1 MNQNDINRMFTEKVT
16 ELIGQGYQINP
27 ATMSGSQGE
36 YGHVDLRKGTDIIR
50 VLLDDG
56 SDYEEGVDFMRLVV
70 GRCTDQIRMG
80 TFDRLG
86 NTIWNNKLEIFFE
99 IKFAKIAENY
109 FTDMETGVQ
118 MRRKRYLRWKQKNR
132 RDRRDLPDSFK
143 SAALRYVQRQPRMK
157 TCKLSE
163 IERVTRVNRTQWNE
177 TLPDLRGYEIVARGK
192 TFFIKAPRTDR

>member
-16 ELIGQGYQINP
+16 ELIAQGYQINP

-36 YGHVDLRKGTDIIR
+36 YAHVDLRKGTDIIR

-56 SDYEEGVDFMRLVV
+56 SDYEEGVDFMRLAV

-86 NTIWNNKLEIFFE
+86 NTIWNNRLEILFE
-99 IKFAKIAENY
+99 IKFAKIAEDY

-118 MRRKRYLRWKQKNR
+118 MRRKRYLRWKQKDR
-132 RDRRDLPDSFK
+132 RARRDLPDSFK
-143 SAALRYVQRQPRMK
+143 SAALRYVQKQPRMK

-177 TLPDLRGYEIVARGK
+177 TLPDLRGYEIVARGR

>member
-1 MNQNDINRMFTEKVT
+1 MFTEKVT

-36 YGHVDLRKGTDIIR
+36 YGHVDLRRGTDIIR

-56 SDYEEGVDFMRLVV
+56 SDYEDGVDFMRLVV

-86 NTIWNNKLEIFFE
+86 NTIWNNRLEILFE
-99 IKFAKIAENY
+99 IKFAKISENY

-143 SAALRYVQRQPRMK
+143 SAALRYVQKQPRMK

-192 TFFIKAPRTDR
+192 TFFIKAPRADR

>member
-36 YGHVDLRKGTDIIR
+36 YGHVDLRKSTDIIR
-50 VLLDDG
+50 GLLDDG

-86 NTIWNNKLEIFFE
+86 NTIWNNKLEILFE

-143 SAALRYVQRQPRMK
+143 SAALRYVQKQPRMK

-177 TLPDLRGYEIVARGK
+177 TLPDLRGYEIVARGR

>member
-16 ELIGQGYQINP
+16 ELIAQGYQINP

-36 YGHVDLRKGTDIIR
+36 YAHVDLRKGTDIIR

-56 SDYEEGVDFMRLVV
+56 SDYEEGVDFMRLAV

-86 NTIWNNKLEIFFE
+86 NTIWNNKLEVFFE
-99 IKFAKIAENY
+99 IKFAKIAEKY

-132 RDRRDLPDSFK
+132 RDRHDLPEAFK
-143 SAALRYVQRQPRMK
+143 SAALRYVQKQPRMK

-163 IERVTRVNRTQWNE
+163 IERVTRVNKTQWNE

>member
-16 ELIGQGYQINP
+16 ELIAQGYQINP

-36 YGHVDLRKGTDIIR
+36 YAHVDLRKGTETIR
-50 VLLDDG
+50 VLLDDA
-56 SDYEEGVDFMRLVV
+56 SDFMSGLNFLRLVV

-86 NTIWNNKLEIFFE
+86 NTIWNNRLEILFE
-99 IKFAKIAENY
+99 IKFAKIAEDY

-118 MRRKRYLRWKQKNR
+118 MRRKRYLRWKQKDR
-132 RDRRDLPDSFK
+132 RARRDLPDAFK
-143 SAALRYVQRQPRMK
+143 SVALRYVQKQPRMK

-192 TFFIKAPRTDR
+192 TFFIKAPRADR

>member
-1 MNQNDINRMFTEKVT
+1 MNQNDINRTFTEKVT
-16 ELIGQGYQINP
+16 ELIAQGYQINP

-36 YGHVDLRKGTDIIR
+36 YAHVDLRKGTDIIR

-86 NTIWNNKLEIFFE
+86 NTIWNNRLEILFE
-99 IKFAKIAENY
+99 IKFAKIAEDY

-118 MRRKRYLRWKQKNR
+118 MRRKRYLRWKQKDR
-132 RDRRDLPDSFK
+132 RARRDLPDAFK
-143 SAALRYVQRQPRMK
+143 SVALRYVQKQPRMK

-192 TFFIKAPRTDR
+192 TFFIKAPRADR

>member
-16 ELIGQGYQINP
+16 ELIAQGYQINP

-36 YGHVDLRKGTDIIR
+36 YGHVDLRRGTDIIR

-86 NTIWNNKLEIFFE
+86 NTIWNNRLEILFE

-118 MRRKRYLRWKQKNR
+118 MRRKRYLRWKQKDR
-132 RDRRDLPDSFK
+132 RARRDLPDSFK
-143 SAALRYVQRQPRMK
+143 SVALRYVQKQPRMK

-192 TFFIKAPRTDR
+192 TFFIKAPRADR

>member
-16 ELIGQGYQINP
+16 ELIAQGYQINP

-36 YGHVDLRKGTDIIR
+36 YAHVDLRKGTEIIR
-50 VLLDDG
+50 VLLDDA
-56 SDYEEGVDFMRLVV
+56 SDFMSGLNFLRLVV

-86 NTIWNNKLEIFFE
+86 NTIWNNRLEILFE

-118 MRRKRYLRWKQKNR
+118 MRRKRYLRWKQKDR
-132 RDRRDLPDSFK
+132 RARRDLPDSFK
-143 SAALRYVQRQPRMK
+143 SAALRYVQKQPRMK

-163 IERVTRVNRTQWNE
+163 IERVTRVNRTQ
-177 TLPDLRGYEIVARGK
+177 
-192 TFFIKAPRTDR
+192 

>member
-1 MNQNDINRMFTEKVT
+1 MNQNDINRIFTEKVT
-16 ELIGQGYQINP
+16 DLIGQGYQINP

-36 YGHVDLRKGTDIIR
+36 YAHVDLRKGTEIIR

-86 NTIWNNKLEIFFE
+86 NTIWNNRLEILFE

-109 FTDMETGVQ
+109 FTDMEIGVQ
-118 MRRKRYLRWKQKNR
+118 MRRKRYLRWKQKDR
-132 RDRRDLPDSFK
+132 RARRDLPDSFK
-143 SAALRYVQRQPRMK
+143 SAALRYVQKQPRMK

-192 TFFIKAPRTDR
+192 TFFIKAPRSDR

>member
-16 ELIGQGYQINP
+16 ELIAQGYQINP

-36 YGHVDLRKGTDIIR
+36 YAHVDLRKGTDIIR

-56 SDYEEGVDFMRLVV
+56 SDYEEGVDFMRLAV

-86 NTIWNNKLEIFFE
+86 NTIWNNRLEILFE
-99 IKFAKIAENY
+99 IKFAKIAEDY

-132 RDRRDLPDSFK
+132 RDRRDLPEAFK
-143 SAALRYVQRQPRMK
+143 SAALRYVQKQPRMK

>member
-86 NTIWNNKLEIFFE
+86 NTIWNNRLEILFE
-99 IKFAKIAENY
+99 IRFAKIAENY

-118 MRRKRYLRWKQKNR
+118 MRRKRYLRWKQKDR
-132 RDRRDLPDSFK
+132 RARRDLPDSFK
-143 SAALRYVQRQPRMK
+143 SVALRYVQKQPRMK

-177 TLPDLRGYEIVARGK
+177 TLPDLRGYEIVACGR

>member
-1 MNQNDINRMFTEKVT
+1 MNQNDINRTFTEKVT
-16 ELIGQGYQINP
+16 ELIAQGYQINP

-36 YGHVDLRKGTDIIR
+36 YAHVDLRKGTDIIR

-86 NTIWNNKLEIFFE
+86 NTIWNNRLEILFE
-99 IKFAKIAENY
+99 IKFAKIAEDY

-132 RDRRDLPDSFK
+132 RARRDLPDSFK
-143 SAALRYVQRQPRMK
+143 SAALRYVQKQPRMK

-192 TFFIKAPRTDR
+192 TFFIKAPRADR

>member
-1 MNQNDINRMFTEKVT
+1 M
-16 ELIGQGYQINP
+16 
-27 ATMSGSQGE
+27 
-36 YGHVDLRKGTDIIR
+36 DLRKGTDIIR

-86 NTIWNNKLEIFFE
+86 NIIWNNRLEILFE

-118 MRRKRYLRWKQKNR
+118 MRRKRYLRWKQKDR
-132 RDRRDLPDSFK
+132 RAHRDLPDSFK
-143 SAALRYVQRQPRMK
+143 SAALRYVQKQPRMK
-157 TCKLSE
+157 TCKLSD

-192 TFFIKAPRTDR
+192 TFFIKAPRGDR

>member
-1 MNQNDINRMFTEKVT
+1 MNQNDINRIFTEKVT

-36 YGHVDLRKGTDIIR
+36 YAHVDLRKDKEIIR

-86 NTIWNNKLEIFFE
+86 NTIWNNQLEILFE

-109 FTDMETGVQ
+109 FTDMATGAQ
-118 MRRKRYLRWKQKNR
+118 MRQKRHLRWKQKDR
-132 RDRRDLPDSFK
+132 RECRDLPDAFK

-163 IERVTRVNRTQWNE
+163 IERVTRVNRTKWSE

-192 TFFIKAPRTDR
+192 TFFIQAPRTDR

>member
-36 YGHVDLRKGTDIIR
+36 YGHVDLRMGTDIIR

-143 SAALRYVQRQPRMK
+143 SAALRYVQKQPRMK

-177 TLPDLRGYEIVARGK
+177 TLPDLRGYEIVARGR

>member
-16 ELIGQGYQINP
+16 ELIGQGFQINP

-36 YGHVDLRKGTDIIR
+36 YAHVDLRKGTEIIR

-56 SDYEEGVDFMRLVV
+56 SDYEEGVNFMRLVV

-86 NTIWNNKLEIFFE
+86 NTIWNNRLEIIFE
-99 IKFAKIAENY
+99 IRFAKIAENY

-118 MRRKRYLRWKQKNR
+118 MRRKRYLRWKQKDYR
-132 RDRRDLPDSFK
+132 ARRDLPDSFK
-143 SAALRYVQRQPRMK
+143 SVALRYVQKQPRMK

-177 TLPDLRGYEIVARGK
+177 TLPELRGYEIVARGK
-192 TFFIKAPRTDR
+192 TFFIKAPRADR

>member
-1 MNQNDINRMFTEKVT
+1 MNQNDINRIFTEKVT

-56 SDYEEGVDFMRLVV
+56 SDYEEGVDFMRLAV

-86 NTIWNNKLEIFFE
+86 NTIWNNRLEILFE

-109 FTDMETGVQ
+109 FTNMETGVQ
-118 MRRKRYLRWKQKNR
+118 MRRKRYLRWKQKDR
-132 RDRRDLPDSFK
+132 RARRDLPDSFK
-143 SAALRYVQRQPRMK
+143 SAALRYVQKQPRMK

-192 TFFIKAPRTDR
+192 TFFIKAPRADR

>member
-36 YGHVDLRKGTDIIR
+36 YGHVDLRKGSDIIR

-56 SDYEEGVDFMRLVV
+56 SDYEEGVDFMRLAV

-86 NTIWNNKLEIFFE
+86 NTIWNNRLEILFE

-143 SAALRYVQRQPRMK
+143 SAALRYVQKQPRMK

-192 TFFIKAPRTDR
+192 TFFIKAPRADR

>member
-1 MNQNDINRMFTEKVT
+1 MNQNDINRMFTEKMT
-16 ELIGQGYQINP
+16 ELIAQGYQINP

-36 YGHVDLRKGTDIIR
+36 YAHVDLRKGTDIIR

-56 SDYEEGVDFMRLVV
+56 SDYEEGVDFMRLAV

-143 SAALRYVQRQPRMK
+143 SAALRYVQKQPRMK

-177 TLPDLRGYEIVARGK
+177 TLPDLRGYEIVARGR

>member
-1 MNQNDINRMFTEKVT
+1 MNQNDINRIFTEKVT
-16 ELIGQGYQINP
+16 ELIGLGYQINP

-36 YGHVDLRKGTDIIR
+36 YAHVDLRKDKEIIR

-86 NTIWNNKLEIFFE
+86 NTIWNNRLEILFE
-99 IKFAKIAENY
+99 IRFAKIAENY

-118 MRRKRYLRWKQKNR
+118 MRRKRYLRWKQKDR
-132 RDRRDLPDSFK
+132 RERRDLPDAFK

-163 IERVTRVNRTQWNE
+163 IERVTRVNRTKWSE

-192 TFFIKAPRTDR
+192 TFFIQAPRTDR

>member
-1 MNQNDINRMFTEKVT
+1 MNQNDINRMFIDKVT

-50 VLLDDG
+50 VLLDDD
-56 SDYEEGVDFMRLVV
+56 SDYEDGVDFMRLVV

-86 NTIWNNKLEIFFE
+86 NTIWNNKLDIFFE

-143 SAALRYVQRQPRMK
+143 SAALRYVQKQPRMK
-157 TCKLSE
+157 ACKLSE

-192 TFFIKAPRTDR
+192 TFFIKAPRADR

>member
-1 MNQNDINRMFTEKVT
+1 MNQNDINRIFTEKVT
-16 ELIGQGYQINP
+16 DLIGQGYQINP

-36 YGHVDLRKGTDIIR
+36 YGHVDLRKGTEIIR

-70 GRCTDQIRMG
+70 GRCTDQIRMA

-86 NTIWNNKLEIFFE
+86 NTIWNNRLEILFE

-118 MRRKRYLRWKQKNR
+118 MRRKRYLRWKQKDR
-132 RDRRDLPDSFK
+132 RARRDLSDSFK

-163 IERVTRVNRTQWNE
+163 IERVTRVNRTQWND

-192 TFFIKAPRTDR
+192 TFFIKAPRGDR

>member
-36 YGHVDLRKGTDIIR
+36 YAHVDLRKGTDIIR

-56 SDYEEGVDFMRLVV
+56 SDYEEGVDFMRLAV

-86 NTIWNNKLEIFFE
+86 NTIWNNRLEILFE
-99 IKFAKIAENY
+99 IKFAKIAEDY

-118 MRRKRYLRWKQKNR
+118 MRRKRYLRWKQKDR
-132 RDRRDLPDSFK
+132 RARRDLPDSFK
-143 SAALRYVQRQPRMK
+143 STALRYVQKQPRMK

-177 TLPDLRGYEIVARGK
+177 TLPDLRGYEIVARGR

>member
-16 ELIGQGYQINP
+16 ELIAQGYQINP

-36 YGHVDLRKGTDIIR
+36 YAHVDLRKGTDIIR

-86 NTIWNNKLEIFFE
+86 NTIWNNRLEILFE
-99 IKFAKIAENY
+99 IKFAKIAEDY

-118 MRRKRYLRWKQKNR
+118 MRRKRYLRWKQKDR
-132 RDRRDLPDSFK
+132 RARRDLPDSFK
-143 SAALRYVQRQPRMK
+143 SAALRYVQKQPRMK

-192 TFFIKAPRTDR
+192 TFFIKAPRADR

>member
-1 MNQNDINRMFTEKVT
+1 MNQNDINRIFTEKVT
-16 ELIGQGYQINP
+16 ELIAQGYQINP

-36 YGHVDLRKGTDIIR
+36 YAHVDLRKGTEIIR

-86 NTIWNNKLEIFFE
+86 NTIWNNRLEILFE

-118 MRRKRYLRWKQKNR
+118 MRRKRYLRWKQKDR
-132 RDRRDLPDSFK
+132 RARRDLPDSFK
-143 SAALRYVQRQPRMK
+143 SAALRYVQKQPRMK

-177 TLPDLRGYEIVARGK
+177 TLPDLRGYEIVARGR
-192 TFFIKAPRTDR
+192 TFFIKSPRGDR

>member
-16 ELIGQGYQINP
+16 ELIGQGFQINP

-36 YGHVDLRKGTDIIR
+36 YAHVDLRKGTEIIR

-56 SDYEEGVDFMRLVV
+56 SDYEEGVNFMRLVV

-86 NTIWNNKLEIFFE
+86 NTIWNNRLEIIFE
-99 IKFAKIAENY
+99 IRFAKIAENY

-118 MRRKRYLRWKQKNR
+118 MRRKRYLRWKQKDR
-132 RDRRDLPDSFK
+132 RARRDLPDAFK
-143 SAALRYVQRQPRMK
+143 SVALRYVQKQPRMK

-177 TLPDLRGYEIVARGK
+177 TLPELRGYEIVARGK
-192 TFFIKAPRTDR
+192 TFFIKAPRADR

>member
-1 MNQNDINRMFTEKVT
+1 MNQNDINRTFTEKVT
-16 ELIGQGYQINP
+16 ELIAQGYQINP

-36 YGHVDLRKGTDIIR
+36 YAHVDLRKGTDIIR

-86 NTIWNNKLEIFFE
+86 NTIWNNRLEILFE
-99 IKFAKIAENY
+99 IKFAKIAEDY

-118 MRRKRYLRWKQKNR
+118 MRRKRYLRWKQKDR
-132 RDRRDLPDSFK
+132 RARRDLPDSFK
-143 SAALRYVQRQPRMK
+143 SAALRYVQKQPRMK

-192 TFFIKAPRTDR
+192 TFFIKAPRADR

>member
-1 MNQNDINRMFTEKVT
+1 MNQNDINRIFTEKVT

-36 YGHVDLRKGTDIIR
+36 HAHVDLHKGTDIIR

-70 GRCTDQIRMG
+70 GRCTDQIRMD

-86 NTIWNNKLEIFFE
+86 NTIWNNRLEILFE

-118 MRRKRYLRWKQKNR
+118 MRRKRYLRWKQKDR
-132 RDRRDLPDSFK
+132 RARRDLPDSFK

-157 TCKLSE
+157 TCKISE

-177 TLPDLRGYEIVARGK
+177 ALPDLRGYEIVARGK

>member
-1 MNQNDINRMFTEKVT
+1 MNQNDINRTFTEKVT
-16 ELIGQGYQINP
+16 ELIAQGYQINP

-36 YGHVDLRKGTDIIR
+36 YAHVDLRKGTDIIR

-86 NTIWNNKLEIFFE
+86 NTIWNNRLEILFE
-99 IKFAKIAENY
+99 IKFAKIAEDY

-118 MRRKRYLRWKQKNR
+118 MRRKRYLRWKQKDR
-132 RDRRDLPDSFK
+132 RARRDLPDSFK
-143 SAALRYVQRQPRMK
+143 SAALRYVQKQPRMK

-192 TFFIKAPRTDR
+192 TFFIKVPRSDR

>member
-36 YGHVDLRKGTDIIR
+36 YGHVDLRKGTEIIR

-143 SAALRYVQRQPRMK
+143 SAALRYVQKQPRMK

-163 IERVTRVNRTQWNE
+163 IERVTRVNKTQWNE
-177 TLPDLRGYEIVARGK
+177 TLPDLRGYEIVARGR

>member
-86 NTIWNNKLEIFFE
+86 NTIWNNRLEILFE

-143 SAALRYVQRQPRMK
+143 SAALRYVQKQPRMK

-177 TLPDLRGYEIVARGK
+177 TLPDLRGYEIVARGR

>member
-1 MNQNDINRMFTEKVT
+1 MNQNDINRIFTEKVT
-16 ELIGQGYQINP
+16 ELIDQGYQINP

-36 YGHVDLRKGTDIIR
+36 YAHVDLRKDKEIIR

-70 GRCTDQIRMG
+70 GRSTDQIRMG

-86 NTIWNNKLEIFFE
+86 NTIWNNRLEILFE

-109 FTDMETGVQ
+109 FTDMATGVQ
-118 MRRKRYLRWKQKNR
+118 MRRKRYLRWKQKDR
-132 RDRRDLPDSFK
+132 RERRDLPDAFK
-143 SAALRYVQRQPRMK
+143 SAALRYVQRQPCMK

-163 IERVTRVNRTQWNE
+163 IERVTRVNRTKWSE

-192 TFFIKAPRTDR
+192 TFFIQAPRTDR

>member
-1 MNQNDINRMFTEKVT
+1 MNQNDINRIFTEKVT

-36 YGHVDLRKGTDIIR
+36 YAHVDLRKDKEIIR

-86 NTIWNNKLEIFFE
+86 NTIWNNRLEILFE

-118 MRRKRYLRWKQKNR
+118 MRQKRYLRWKQKDR
-132 RDRRDLPDSFK
+132 KERRDLPDAFK
-143 SAALRYVQRQPRMK
+143 SAALRYVQCQPRMK

-163 IERVTRVNRTQWNE
+163 IERVTRVNRTKWSE

-192 TFFIKAPRTDR
+192 TFFIQAPRTDR